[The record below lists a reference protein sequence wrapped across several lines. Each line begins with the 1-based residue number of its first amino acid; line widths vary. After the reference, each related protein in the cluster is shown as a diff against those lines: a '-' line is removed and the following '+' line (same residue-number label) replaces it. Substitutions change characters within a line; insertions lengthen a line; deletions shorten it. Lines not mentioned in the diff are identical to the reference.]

1 MNLSSAGGV
10 AKRKDGKYHIGKRT
24 RDWLKIKAMQDED
37 LPICGYQSVEEGK
50 VKDVAEPRTYRN
62 GAFMHETQSGGMRQ
76 PVWKGIMEDK

>member
-1 MNLSSAGGV
+1 
-10 AKRKDGKYHIGKRT
+10 
-24 RDWLKIKAMQDED
+24 MQDED
-37 LPICGYQSVEEGK
+37 LLICGYQSVEEGK